1 MKRVYYSSH
10 FISFAVNRDK
20 IGSYICKAH
29 IHYIL
34 LWQQLL
40 LLYESESR
48 SFLFDSLQP
57 HGLYSPWNSPGQ
69 YSGVGSLSLLQG
81 IFPTQGLNPGLPHCR
96 WILYQLSPKGSPRI
110 LQWVA
115 YPFCSGT
122 SRPRNQTRIAGEFF
136 TNWAIREAP
145 INTWFIHSP
154 ELHLW
159 EPGINEVNTW
169 GVKTNKDQLHIGDL
183 HFTLRRVWFT
193 DFPTNNVKIWE
204 EDYY

>member
-1 MKRVYYSSH
+1 MQTSENHSDTVFPAMKKVYYLSH

-48 SFLFDSLQP
+48 SFMFDSLQP

-69 YSGVGSLSLLQG
+69 NIAVGSLSLLQG
-81 IFPTQGLNPGLPHCR
+81 IFPTQGSNPGLPHCR
-96 WILYQLSPKGSPRI
+96 RILYRLSPKGSPRI
-110 LQWVA
+110 LAWVA
-115 YPFCSGT
+115 YPFSSG
-122 SRPRNQTRIAGEFF
+122 SSWPRNQTRVSCIAGEFF
-136 TNWAIREAP
+136 TNWANREAP
-145 INTWFIHSP
+145 VNTWFIHSP

-159 EPGINEVNTW
+159 EPAINEVNTW
-169 GVKTNKDQLHIGDL
+169 GVKTNTDQLHIGDL
-183 HFTLRRVWFT
+183 HLISV
-193 DFPTNNVKIWE
+193 
-204 EDYY
+204 YS